1 MPLPLP
7 LSSADYDA
15 LPLLRLVGGPTPEP
29 SSAAAASA
37 AADGGAPAEPPP
49 PTAVSL
55 TFTQHPP
62 DELLHYAPWR
72 SSLDSQRGYQD
83 LPHEWSLAVASL
95 VLQAHMHGWQHALEC
110 AASYA
115 APAKEVAAFVEAA
128 GAARGAAGRAP
139 AGPAPAGGRE
149 GSQLPAAAASSA
161 RTPPQ
166 GPTAAAPVA
175 QPPPQQTLPQ
185 QGAPLGVRVE
195 LSRLVVAVVA
205 DAPAEAAAEGL
216 GGEEELAEE
225 EAEEAGGLIP
235 AAALTTVLTLTACGG
250 AAGGL
255 QLRAELPMALLSLGV
270 VPRDAAPAALLA
282 LPLEDSLL
290 GLRSAEVTVA
300 IQPPPAAPGERSSH
314 PPPPAAVG

>member
-7 LSSADYDA
+7 LSSADYHA
-15 LPLLRLVGGPTPEP
+15 LPLLRLVGGPAPEP

-37 AADGGAPAEPPP
+37 AGDGGAPAEPAP

-62 DELLHYAPWR
+62 DELLHYAPRR

-95 VLQAHMHGWQHALEC
+95 ALQAHMHGWQHALEC

-175 QPPPQQTLPQ
+175 QPPQQ

-205 DAPAEAAAEGL
+205 DVPAEAAAEGL

-225 EAEEAGGLIP
+225 ESEEAGALIP
-235 AAALTTVLTLTACGG
+235 AAALTTAVTLTACGG
-250 AAGGL
+250 GTGGL
-255 QLRAELPMALLSLGV
+255 QLHAELPMALLGLGV

-290 GLRSAEVTVA
+290 GLRGAEVTVA
-300 IQPPPAAPGERSSH
+300 IQPPPAAPGECSSQ
-314 PPPPAAVG
+314 PPPPTAAG